1 MRDIRRLLVHACW
14 IVLLGGC
21 AATGGAVRPDG
32 MTLRTSPDPL
42 IGMQSYTG
50 DDVLRV
56 AEEAFDQ
63 ALYARAY
70 ALYMRYVDEFPGTS
84 REPFA
89 LFNGGL
95 SAERAGLHAQAIKA
109 YERFLGLSRD
119 DEQRTTARFRLVAC
133 TLADGRWD
141 DARGHIERLLDRPD
155 TALVDRYEL
164 RAQRAWADANRGDP
178 EGAEEA
184 LRIQAR
190 RYRRDRGRT
199 LGAWQGAMVN
209 FYLGETCRLQA
220 EEVEVTIVD
229 DLDRARAELNH
240 KAEHILDAQEAYLE
254 TIRIGVHQ
262 WIPRAGYG
270 LGGLYTT
277 FRCDIIEAPY
287 PTVVRSESDRE
298 IYAEILDEETAVLL
312 LKTRMVYEKVLTKAA
327 EFEFN
332 DEAVAMIRESLA
344 RVQRELE
351 TQGLAAEI

>member
-1 MRDIRRLLVHACW
+1 
-14 IVLLGGC
+14 
-21 AATGGAVRPDG
+21 
-32 MTLRTSPDPL
+32 MTLRTTPDPL
-42 IGMQSYTG
+42 IGMESYTG
-50 DDVLRV
+50 DDVIRV
-56 AEEAFDQ
+56 AEQAFDQ
-63 ALYARAY
+63 ALYSRAY
-70 ALYMRYVDEFPGTS
+70 ALYMRYIEEFPGTS
-84 REPFA
+84 RESSA

-95 SAERAGLHAQAIKA
+95 SAERAGLFPQAIES
-109 YERFLGLSRD
+109 YERFLEHSRD
-119 DEQRTTARFRLVAC
+119 EDLRTTARFRLVAC

-141 DARGHIERLLDRPD
+141 AARDHIERLLNRPD
-155 TALVDRYEL
+155 TALVDRFEL
-164 RAQRAWADANRGDP
+164 RAKRAWADANRGDP

-220 EEVEVTIVD
+220 EAVEIRSVD
-229 DLDRARAELNH
+229 DLDMARVELNH
-240 KAEHILDAQEAYLE
+240 KAEHILDAQQAYLE

-277 FRCDIIEAPY
+277 FRRDIIEAPY
-287 PTVVRSESDRE
+287 PAAVASEADRE

-312 LKTRMVYEKVLTKAA
+312 LRTRMIYEKVLAKAG
-327 EFEFN
+327 EFQFN

-344 RVQRELE
+344 RVQRELDS
-351 TQGLAAEI
+351 QGLAAEI